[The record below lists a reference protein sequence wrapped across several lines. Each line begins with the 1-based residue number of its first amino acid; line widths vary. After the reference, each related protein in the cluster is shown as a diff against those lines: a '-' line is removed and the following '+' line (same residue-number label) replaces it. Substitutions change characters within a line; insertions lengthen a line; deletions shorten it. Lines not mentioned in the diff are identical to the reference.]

1 MDPTELQ
8 AQLALFTGSETF
20 ARHIL
25 VPRVVMTEGVMFL
38 AKAAAAF
45 WLIDAI
51 ASYQCDKRVL
61 AEAFQ
66 VWRLKVDPAARNGVL
81 TMTDGNSPEQIVTQS
96 LDYTDFPLEVIT
108 LWLVDDN
115 RHQVLMLPSEY

>member
-1 MDPTELQ
+1 
-8 AQLALFTGSETF
+8 
-20 ARHIL
+20 
-25 VPRVVMTEGVMFL
+25 VMFM
-38 AKAAAAF
+38 AKAAGAY

-51 ASYQCDKRVL
+51 ASYQCETRVF

-66 VWRLKVDPAARNGVL
+66 VWTLKVDPVARSGVL
-81 TMTDGNSPEQIVTQS
+81 TMTDGNTPEPIVTQS
-96 LDYTDFPLEVIT
+96 LDYTDFPLEAFT

>member
-1 MDPTELQ
+1 MDPKDLQ
-8 AQLALFTGSETF
+8 AQLAQFTGSETLT
-20 ARHIL
+20 RHVL

-38 AKAAAAF
+38 AKAAGAY

-51 ASYQCDKRVL
+51 ASYQCERRAF

-66 VWRLKVDPAARNGVL
+66 VWALKVDPAAQNGVL
-81 TMTDGNSPEQIVTQS
+81 TMTNGNSPDPIVTES

-108 LWLVDDN
+108 LWLVDDS
-115 RHQVLMLPSEY
+115 RHRVMMLPSEY